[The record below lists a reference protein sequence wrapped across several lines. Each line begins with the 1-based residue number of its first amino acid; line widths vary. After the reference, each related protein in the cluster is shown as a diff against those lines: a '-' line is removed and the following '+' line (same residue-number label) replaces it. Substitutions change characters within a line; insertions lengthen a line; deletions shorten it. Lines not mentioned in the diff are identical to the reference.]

1 MKLFV
6 CQQHLKQRHIGL
18 KKLLL
23 PLKSIILS
31 IFLIFITISFLNPAG
46 AADTKE
52 KLSEIQK
59 KIQSTM
65 QKVKE
70 SRKKEKSVLE
80 RMGDIDRSIK
90 KKEQELKAYDKR
102 MSRTQTKIKKLSEEI
117 RRLNTKLGSRQGHLK
132 ERLRA
137 LYKQQYGGYALLLI
151 SATDYQELIKKSKY
165 ISMIAYYDNRIINKY
180 SLDIKEIN
188 SKKRELESLGEKLRA
203 NKEVTKKMQKSL
215 RTDRIKKDKLLAM
228 IRSKRKSYE
237 KSIKE
242 LEASSKKLRQMM
254 KRLKK
259 KKLPKS
265 IVGKGFRSLKGRLP
279 WPVSGRVVIPYG
291 KYKNPEFNIT
301 TYKNGIEL
309 KPAAGEEPKAV
320 SGGRV
325 VYADWFKGYGLLL
338 IIDHGSGYHSL
349 YGNLSEIFLETGN
362 ILIEGTV
369 VGKTGKSRLLNF
381 PTLYFE
387 IRHKGKPL
395 DPMKW
400 LKRKARIK
408 KRIK

>member
-215 RTDRIKKDKLLAM
+215 RTDRIKKDKL
-228 IRSKRKSYE
+228 
-237 KSIKE
+237 
-242 LEASSKKLRQMM
+242 
-254 KRLKK
+254 
-259 KKLPKS
+259 
-265 IVGKGFRSLKGRLP
+265 
-279 WPVSGRVVIPYG
+279 
-291 KYKNPEFNIT
+291 
-301 TYKNGIEL
+301 
-309 KPAAGEEPKAV
+309 
-320 SGGRV
+320 
-325 VYADWFKGYGLLL
+325 
-338 IIDHGSGYHSL
+338 
-349 YGNLSEIFLETGN
+349 
-362 ILIEGTV
+362 
-369 VGKTGKSRLLNF
+369 
-381 PTLYFE
+381 
-387 IRHKGKPL
+387 
-395 DPMKW
+395 
-400 LKRKARIK
+400 
-408 KRIK
+408 